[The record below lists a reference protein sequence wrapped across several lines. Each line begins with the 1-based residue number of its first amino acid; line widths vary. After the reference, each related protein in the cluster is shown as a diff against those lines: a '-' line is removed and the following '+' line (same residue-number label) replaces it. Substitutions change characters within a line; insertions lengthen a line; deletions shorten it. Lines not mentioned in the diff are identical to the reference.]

1 MQVLNFLNVELEKTL
16 KNLLLIDFLVSVVTI
31 NQTNLTYASQY
42 ALRL

>member
-1 MQVLNFLNVELEKTL
+1 MQVLNVELEKTL

-31 NQTNLTYASQY
+31 NQTNFTYASHY